1 MWLKYW
7 LLIRETLQVTA
18 DVIDGKRND
27 SIADLVWR
35 NIAVYPLE
43 TSRGREH
50 INVMKLLR
58 DNNIFFQ
65 TLETIMSVS
74 TAYDYTCR
82 FCAAVNS
89 VFVSLDV
96 ALRAR
101 SAAANGDH
109 EKAKD
114 IVLAQ

>member
-1 MWLKYW
+1 M
-7 LLIRETLQVTA
+7 
-18 DVIDGKRND
+18 GKND
-27 SIADLVWR
+27 SIADLMWR
-35 NIAVYPLE
+35 KIAVYLLE
-43 TSRGREH
+43 ANPGGMHVSSTICCGAT
-50 INVMKLLR
+50 IV
-58 DNNIFFQ
+58 FFQ

-96 ALRAR
+96 ALRAT
-101 SAAANGDH
+101 SAAVSGDH